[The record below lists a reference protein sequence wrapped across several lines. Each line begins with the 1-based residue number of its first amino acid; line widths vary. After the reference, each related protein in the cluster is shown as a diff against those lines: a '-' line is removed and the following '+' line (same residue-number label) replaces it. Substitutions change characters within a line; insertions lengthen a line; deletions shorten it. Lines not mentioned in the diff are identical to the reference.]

1 MSPYIYQS
9 ALEQT
14 RPTCARRTKRFL
26 FYVKITYSV
35 MEAFMRPDPAQY
47 PALATPVLVLGAA
60 YTGKSELA
68 HKTLDPD
75 RKTLVVGTADMSE
88 GLIALRVEELRRK
101 RPAHW
106 VHHESPLD
114 LAAHLRSHAQEFEQI
129 LIDSINQW
137 VANLVLTHAQKYS
150 LEQLAPLCEREVFD
164 FCAAVEETK
173 DLTRIVLVSSE
184 VGAGITPPKPVARL
198 FRQLVSRINCRLA
211 EHASAVLLV
220 SAGIPMLI
228 KGEWPNLPQ

>member
-1 MSPYIYQS
+1 MVPH
-9 ALEQT
+9 A
-14 RPTCARRTKRFL
+14 
-26 FYVKITYSV
+26 
-35 MEAFMRPDPAQY
+35 AQY

-68 HKTLDPD
+68 QKTLDPD
-75 RKTLVVGTADMSE
+75 RRTLVIGTADMSE
-88 GLIALRVEELRRK
+88 GLIALRVQELRRK

-106 VHHESPLD
+106 IHHDGQLD
-114 LAAHLRSHAQEFEQI
+114 LASSLREHAQEYEQV

-150 LEQLAPLCEREVFD
+150 LDQLQPLCEREAFD

-173 DLTRIVLVSSE
+173 DKSRI
-184 VGAGITPPKPVARL
+184 

-211 EHASAVLLV
+211 EHAAAVLLV

-228 KGEWPNLPQ
+228 KGEWPHHDQ

>member
-1 MSPYIYQS
+1 
-9 ALEQT
+9 
-14 RPTCARRTKRFL
+14 
-26 FYVKITYSV
+26 
-35 MEAFMRPDPAQY
+35 MEACMRPDPAQY

-68 HKTLDPD
+68 HKTLDPE
-75 RKTLVVGTADMSE
+75 RRTLVIGTADMSE
-88 GLIALRVEELRRK
+88 GLIALRVAELRRQ

-106 VHHESPLD
+106 VHHDGSLD
-114 LAAHLRSHAQEFEQI
+114 LGAHLRSEARDYEQI
-129 LIDSINQW
+129 LVDSINQW
-137 VANLVLTHAQKYS
+137 VANLILTHAQKYS
-150 LEQLAPLCEREVFD
+150 MDQLLPLCEREVFD
-164 FCAAVEETK
+164 FCAAVEEIK

-228 KGEWPNLPQ
+228 KGEWPNMPQ

>member
-1 MSPYIYQS
+1 
-9 ALEQT
+9 
-14 RPTCARRTKRFL
+14 
-26 FYVKITYSV
+26 
-35 MEAFMRPDPAQY
+35 MRPDPLQY
-47 PALATPVLVLGAA
+47 PALPTPVLVLGAA

-68 HKTLDPD
+68 HKTLDPS
-75 RKTLVVGTADMSE
+75 RKTLVIGTADISE
-88 GLIALRVEELRRK
+88 GLIALRVEELRRQ
-101 RPAHW
+101 RPEHW
-106 VHHESPLD
+106 VHHDGPLD
-114 LAAHLRSHAQEFEQI
+114 LAAHLRLHAHEYEQV
-129 LIDSINQW
+129 LVDSINQW

-150 LEQLAPLCEREVFD
+150 LEQLQPLCEREVFN

-173 DLTRIVLVSSE
+173 HLTRIVLVSSE

-228 KGEWPNLPQ
+228 KGEWPNIPQ

>member
-1 MSPYIYQS
+1 MVPQ
-9 ALEQT
+9 
-14 RPTCARRTKRFL
+14 
-26 FYVKITYSV
+26 
-35 MEAFMRPDPAQY
+35 PAQY

-68 HKTLDPD
+68 QKALDPK
-75 RKTLVVGTADMSE
+75 RRTLVIGTADMSE

-106 VHHESPLD
+106 VHHDGQLD
-114 LAAHLRSHAQEFEQI
+114 LAAYLRAHAQDYEQV

-150 LEQLAPLCEREVFD
+150 LDQLLPLCEREAFD
-164 FCAAVEETK
+164 LCAAVEETK
-173 DLTRIVLVSSE
+173 QKTRIVLVSSE
-184 VGAGITPPKPVARL
+184 VGAGISPPKPVARL

-211 EHASAVLLV
+211 EHAEAVLLV

-228 KGEWPNLPQ
+228 KGEWPTLPQ